1 MSTFIPP
8 TPAANKSAEQHGEP
22 SEQDSF
28 NHLLFKVQRLT
39 SEQVQDL
46 NDWMK
51 HRGIPNVHEVIAQN
65 FRKPHALE
73 DDLQFIREDKPCYI
87 QSNVMISLS
96 LMITYIKHLRYS
108 AKTKYFGPFYYIQI
122 DPQDYD
128 EWRTTPPEEEVHFQT
143 PSMLGSPAT
152 PRSMATSVASESYI
166 TLLYFKKGIKRD
178 ASAYPIYKNERY
190 YNTFIRHFK
199 ATAKA
204 QGLNSLMDPNFT
216 PGSDEYEQQLFQ
228 DQQDFLYSVLISS
241 LKTDFCEALV
251 KNHEGD
257 AQLIIELLHE
267 HHTGNSQYSRS
278 EINRITKYLTNIKLD
293 DTWRGTNESFLMHYN
308 DQLRLLDSLVDSDEK
323 LPDNTRV
330 TFLESAVE
338 SVPDLRRVKITDNV
352 LQAQLD
358 STRPI
363 TYRSYFDLLKDA
375 AFHLDQATKRGSK
388 IRRTNVHFS
397 GPNNEDDHQNLSS
410 DDHQVI
416 QEEDVCNESPEP
428 LSYSVF
434 QSHFQGSSTS
444 STQKIFLPKPIWE
457 KLSKD
462 QQQMIIDHNRS
473 LPKSGSSSISTPNK
487 RPSPLPHKP
496 TPQQTAKSQQ
506 VHTHQSDE
514 STADTTKIET
524 TPSDPLLAMVH
535 QSIHTSDDDASDIT
549 KVLSAKRSRQIQ
561 VCKHYIFQHANHT
574 NNQLVDHGANGGLAG
589 SDMRVIYKTHRKIN
603 ISGIDNHEVN
613 GLDVVTAATL
623 LNTSLGKVI
632 GIFNEYAHLGKGSS
646 IHSSGQL
653 EWFKTHVDEKSIK
666 VGGTQLITTLD
677 GYSVPLLIKDGLA
690 YATSLGR
697 PTDQDMDTYPHVFFT
712 SPDEW
717 DPSVL
722 DHDPPPLDGL
732 DPSQVLDQPFGD
744 PMFDAYGDFNDR
756 IIANL
761 NILLDAPPEDYGSY
775 IANLH
780 QGSSQEP
787 DWNAL
792 RPFFAWTSPSS
803 IQDTF
808 NVTTRH
814 GTAPHTQDYIKKHF
828 KSRNPVFSIP
838 RCSEAV
844 ATDTI
849 FSDTP
854 AVDDGSTM
862 AQFFCGRDTLVSDA
876 YGIKSTKQFINTLSD
891 NIRKRGAMDT
901 LISDGGK
908 YEISKRVT
916 DLLRSL
922 FIQDYQSEPYHQHQN
937 KAENRFGL
945 AKRYTNTV
953 MNTSGCPACCWLLCL
968 QYICVVLNHLASPT
982 LQGICPVQALE
993 GTTPDISFLL
1003 HFSFYEPVYYR
1014 IDSSEPDLNFPSSSN
1029 EKKGYWVGFADN
1041 QGDSLTWRILT
1052 EDTQKIIIRSGVRSA
1067 LRTTTNQRLASPS
1080 GEGTTLPFP
1089 IPYSQQSQ
1097 NSLPLD
1103 PLDASTP
1110 NFEHF
1115 VKSQTGED
1123 EDNPIPMA
1131 NIDIPNL
1138 LGRSFLLPPEDNGER
1153 YMAKVIDIDDHGQTL
1168 EDIKFKL
1175 KINKDQAEEIM
1186 SYNQLMDYIQKGTD
1200 AEEDPDS
1207 LFKFRDIVAH
1217 QGPLESTDPNH
1228 KGSKYNVMVEWE
1240 SGEVTY
1246 EPLTLIS
1253 KDDPITCA
1261 VYTKKH
1267 DPLDTTGWKHLKRYA
1282 KTSKRLIRA
1291 VKQSRIRQVRASARY
1306 QHGFQVPK
1314 DYNDAMRL
1322 DKENGNTHW
1331 QDAMDLELTQIH
1343 EYKVF
1348 KDTGKAKF
1356 HNGKVVTPDGFQ
1368 KIRVHFVYAVKHDG
1382 RFKARLVADGHL
1394 TKEPVESIY
1403 SGVVSLRSLRMVV
1416 FLSQLNNLK
1425 IWGADVG
1432 NAYLEAYTDEK
1443 LCIMAGPEF
1452 KELQGHL
1459 FIMVK
1464 ALYRTR
1470 SGGARWHDRL
1480 FDILQELKFKPSK
1493 ADPDV
1498 WMRPEPRGTC
1508 YEYIAV
1514 YVDDLAIAAKD
1525 PQAFCNELKKKY
1537 NLKLKGVGPLEY
1549 HLGCTYKKDPDGTLA
1564 ADPRRYVNKILE
1576 SYERMFKEKPRKSR
1590 PPLEGG
1596 DHPELDTSELCDEH
1610 QTKQFQ
1616 TLIGQLQW
1624 LISLNRFD
1632 IAVHVMSLS
1641 RFRAQPRKGHLD
1653 RAKRIVGYLLFL
1665 PDGAIRFRIG
1675 EPDFSSLKDQE
1686 YDWTRTVYSGA
1697 CEQIPHDIPKPLGKH
1712 VQTTHYVDANLHHD
1726 LATGKAVTAA
1736 LHFLNQTPIDAYTK
1750 RQSTVETA
1758 TYGSEFVAARTAVDQ
1773 IIDIRTTL
1781 RYLGVPIRDKS
1792 YMFGDNKSVVTSS
1805 TIPNSTIS
1813 KRHHLASYHRVR
1825 EAIAAKFI
1833 SFHWKDGK
1841 SNPADILSKH
1851 WEFAT
1856 VWPMLK
1862 PILFWRG
1869 ETATQLKGSDRIP
1882 STTPGAEPPRD
1893 AKDSGSARSHSTH
1906 LETSPS
1912 NRP

>member
-1 MSTFIPP
+1 M
-8 TPAANKSAEQHGEP
+8 
-22 SEQDSF
+22 
-28 NHLLFKVQRLT
+28 
-39 SEQVQDL
+39 
-46 NDWMK
+46 
-51 HRGIPNVHEVIAQN
+51 
-65 FRKPHALE
+65 
-73 DDLQFIREDKPCYI
+73 
-87 QSNVMISLS
+87 
-96 LMITYIKHLRYS
+96 
-108 AKTKYFGPFYYIQI
+108 
-122 DPQDYD
+122 
-128 EWRTTPPEEEVHFQT
+128 
-143 PSMLGSPAT
+143 
-152 PRSMATSVASESYI
+152 
-166 TLLYFKKGIKRD
+166 
-178 ASAYPIYKNERY
+178 
-190 YNTFIRHFK
+190 
-199 ATAKA
+199 
-204 QGLNSLMDPNFT
+204 
-216 PGSDEYEQQLFQ
+216 
-228 DQQDFLYSVLISS
+228 
-241 LKTDFCEALV
+241 
-251 KNHEGD
+251 
-257 AQLIIELLHE
+257 
-267 HHTGNSQYSRS
+267 
-278 EINRITKYLTNIKLD
+278 
-293 DTWRGTNESFLMHYN
+293 
-308 DQLRLLDSLVDSDEK
+308 VD
-323 LPDNTRV
+323 R
-330 TFLESAVE
+330 
-338 SVPDLRRVKITDNV
+338 
-352 LQAQLD
+352 
-358 STRPI
+358 
-363 TYRSYFDLLKDA
+363 
-375 AFHLDQATKRGSK
+375 
-388 IRRTNVHFS
+388 
-397 GPNNEDDHQNLSS
+397 
-410 DDHQVI
+410 
-416 QEEDVCNESPEP
+416 
-428 LSYSVF
+428 
-434 QSHFQGSSTS
+434 
-444 STQKIFLPKPIWE
+444 
-457 KLSKD
+457 
-462 QQQMIIDHNRS
+462 
-473 LPKSGSSSISTPNK
+473 
-487 RPSPLPHKP
+487 
-496 TPQQTAKSQQ
+496 
-506 VHTHQSDE
+506 
-514 STADTTKIET
+514 
-524 TPSDPLLAMVH
+524 
-535 QSIHTSDDDASDIT
+535 
-549 KVLSAKRSRQIQ
+549 
-561 VCKHYIFQHANHT
+561 
-574 NNQLVDHGANGGLAG
+574 GANGGLAG

-603 ISGIDNHEVN
+603 ISGIDNHDVN

-697 PTDQDMDTYPHVFFT
+697 PTDHDMDSYPHVFFT

-732 DPSQVLDQPFGD
+732 DPSQMLDQPFGD
-744 PMFDAYGDFNDR
+744 PMFDAYGDFNER

-761 NILLDAPPEDYGSY
+761 NILLDAPPEDCRSY
-775 IANLH
+775 TANLH
-780 QGSSQEP
+780 QSSSQEP

-814 GTAPHTQDYIKKHF
+814 GIAPHTQDYIKKHF
-828 KSRNPVFSIP
+828 KSRNPVFNIP
-838 RCSEAV
+838 RRSEAV

-862 AQFFCGRDTLVSDA
+862 AQFFCGRDTLVCDA

-922 FIQDYQSEPYHQHQN
+922 FIKDYQSEPYHQHQN

-968 QYICVVLNHLASPT
+968 QYTCVVLNHLASPT

-1003 HFSFYEPVYYR
+1003 HFSFYEPIYYR

-1067 LRTTTNQRLASPS
+1067 LRTTTNQRLASSS

-1089 IPYSQQSQ
+1089 IPYPQQSQ
-1097 NSLPLD
+1097 LSLPLD
-1103 PLDASTP
+1103 PLDESNPT
-1110 NFEHF
+1110 FEHF
-1115 VKSQTGED
+1115 VNSQSGED
-1123 EDNPIPMA
+1123 EDNPIPMT

-1153 YMAKVIDIDDHGQTL
+1153 HMAKIVDIDDHGQPL

-1175 KINKDQAEEIM
+1175 KTSKDQAEEIM

-1240 SGEVTY
+1240 SGEITY
-1246 EPLTLIS
+1246 EPLALIS

-1261 VYTKKH
+1261 VYAKKH
-1267 DPLDTTGWKHLKRYA
+1267 DLLDTTGWKHLKRYA

-1306 QHGFQVPK
+1306 QHGFQVPR

-1348 KDTGKAKF
+1348 RDTGKAKF

-1416 FLSQLNNLK
+1416 FLSQLNNLE

-1459 FIMVK
+1459 LIMVK
-1464 ALYRTR
+1464 ALYGTR
-1470 SGGARWHDRL
+1470 SGGARWHDKL

-1498 WMRPEPRGTC
+1498 WMRPEPGGTC

-1576 SYERMFKEKPRKSR
+1576 SYERMFNEKPRKSR

-1596 DHPELDTSELCDEH
+1596 DHPELDTSELCDDH

-1624 LISLNRFD
+1624 LISLGRFD
-1632 IAVHVMSLS
+1632 IAIHVMSLS

-1665 PDGAIRFRIG
+1665 PDGAIRFRTG
-1675 EPDFSSLKDQE
+1675 EPDFSSLRDQE

-1726 LATGKAVTAA
+1726 LATGKAVTAV

-1750 RQSTVETA
+1750 RQSTVKTA

-1781 RYLGVPIRDKS
+1781 RYLGVPIRDMS
-1792 YMFGDNKSVVTSS
+1792 YMFGDNRSVVTSS

-1882 STTPGAEPPRD
+1882 STTPGAEPPRV

-1906 LETSPS
+1906 LETSS
-1912 NRP
+1912 QKRP

>member
-8 TPAANKSAEQHGEP
+8 TPTATKSAEQHEEP

-28 NHLLFKVQRLT
+28 NHLLFKVLRLT

-51 HRGIPNVHEVIAQN
+51 HRGFPNVHEIIVQN
-65 FRKPHALE
+65 FRNPHELK
-73 DDLQFIREDKPCYI
+73 DDLQFIRESKTYYI
-87 QSNVMISLS
+87 QANVMVSLS
-96 LMITYIKHLRYS
+96 LMTTYIKHLRYL
-108 AKTKYFGPFYYIQI
+108 AKAKHFGPFYYIQI

-128 EWRTTPPEEEVHFQT
+128 EWRISTPEEEIHFQT
-143 PSMLGSPAT
+143 PSKFGSPAT
-152 PRSMATSVASESYI
+152 PRSMATSEASESYI
-166 TLLYFKKGIKRD
+166 TLTNFKKGIKRD
-178 ASAYPIYKNERY
+178 ASAYPIFKNESY

-204 QGLNSLMDPNFT
+204 QGLSTPMDPNFT
-216 PGSDEYEQQLFQ
+216 PGSDEYGQQLFQ
-228 DQQDFLYSVLISS
+228 EQQDFLYSVLISS
-241 LKTDFCEALV
+241 LKTDVSEALV
-251 KNHEGD
+251 KDHEGD
-257 AQLIIELLHE
+257 AQLILELLHE

-308 DQLRLLDSLVDSDEK
+308 DQLRLLDSLVDPEEK

-363 TYRSYFDLLKDA
+363 TYKSYFDLLKDA
-375 AFHLDQATKRGSK
+375 AFHLEQATKRGNK

-397 GPNNEDDHQNLSS
+397 GPNDEGDHQNPLS
-410 DDHQVI
+410 DDLQAI
-416 QEEDVCNESPEP
+416 QQEDVCSEPPEP

-444 STQKIFLPKPIWE
+444 STQKIFLPKHIWE

-473 LPKSGSSSISTPNK
+473 LPKSGSSSILTPNK
-487 RPSPLPHKP
+487 SPSPLPHKP
-496 TPQQTAKSQQ
+496 TPLQTAKSQQ

-514 STADTTKIET
+514 STADSTKIET

-574 NNQLVDHGANGGLAG
+574 NNQLVDRGANGGLAG

-697 PTDQDMDTYPHVFFT
+697 PTDHDMDSYPHVFFT

-744 PMFDAYGDFNDR
+744 PMFDAYGDFNER

-761 NILLDAPPEDYGSY
+761 NILLDAPPEDCRSY
-775 IANLH
+775 TANLH
-780 QGSSQEP
+780 QSLSQEP

-814 GTAPHTQDYIKKHF
+814 GIAPHTQDYIKKHF
-828 KSRNPVFSIP
+828 KSRNPVFNIP
-838 RCSEAV
+838 RHSEAV

-862 AQFFCGRDTLVSDA
+862 AQFFCGRDTLVCDA

-922 FIQDYQSEPYHQHQN
+922 FIKDYQSEPYHQHQN

-1003 HFSFYEPVYYR
+1003 HFSFYEPIYYR

-1067 LRTTTNQRLASPS
+1067 LRTTTNQRLASSS

-1089 IPYSQQSQ
+1089 IPYPQQSS

-1103 PLDASTP
+1103 PIDASTS
-1110 NFEHF
+1110 NFEQF
-1115 VKSQTGED
+1115 VKSQSGED
-1123 EDNPIPMA
+1123 EDHPIPMT

-1138 LGRSFLLPPEDNGER
+1138 LGRSFLLSPEDNGER
-1153 YMAKVIDIDDHGQTL
+1153 YMAKIIDIDDHGQHL

-1175 KINKDQAEEIM
+1175 KISKDQAEEIM

-1240 SGEVTY
+1240 SGEITY
-1246 EPLTLIS
+1246 EPLALIS

-1261 VYTKKH
+1261 VYAKKH
-1267 DPLDTTGWKHLKRYA
+1267 DLLDTTGWKHLKRYA

-1306 QHGFQVPK
+1306 QHGFQVPR

-1348 KDTGKAKF
+1348 RDTGKAKF

-1416 FLSQLNNLK
+1416 FLSQLNNLE

-1459 FIMVK
+1459 LIMVK
-1464 ALYRTR
+1464 ALYGTR

-1498 WMRPEPRGTC
+1498 WMRPEPGGTC
-1508 YEYIAV
+1508 NEYIAV

-1549 HLGCTYKKDPDGTLA
+1549 HLGCTYKKDPDETLA

-1576 SYERMFKEKPRKSR
+1576 SYERMFMEKPRKSR

-1624 LISLNRFD
+1624 LISLGRFD

-1641 RFRAQPRKGHLD
+1641 RFRAQPRKKHLD

-1665 PDGAIRFRIG
+1665 PDGAIRFRTG
-1675 EPDFSSLKDQE
+1675 EPDFSSLRDQE

-1726 LATGKAVTAA
+1726 LATGKAVTAV

-1781 RYLGVPIRDKS
+1781 RYLGVPIRDMS
-1792 YMFGDNKSVVTSS
+1792 YMFGDNRSVVTSS

-1893 AKDSGSARSHSTH
+1893 AKDSGSARPHSTH
-1906 LETSPS
+1906 LETSS
-1912 NRP
+1912 TNRS